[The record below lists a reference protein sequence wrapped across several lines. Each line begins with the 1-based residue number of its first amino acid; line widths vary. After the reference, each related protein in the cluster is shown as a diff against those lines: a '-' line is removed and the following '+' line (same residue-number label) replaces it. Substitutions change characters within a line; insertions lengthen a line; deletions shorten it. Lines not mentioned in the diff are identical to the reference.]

1 MTLTNEMINTAKTIL
16 NKYEGQNITKTM
28 VNEIKREVNANRV
41 EVDDYFN
48 EAYIVFDSWV
58 VKITDTEVFGEEVK
72 RVTILDIED
81 EEVDEIYAE
90 ERE

>member
-1 MTLTNEMINTAKTIL
+1 MTRRKAVFAINWMEVEALTQARHDNPHHILGIHECIDDVFVNVYLPDAK
-16 NKYEGQNITKTM
+16 
-28 VNEIKREVNANRV
+28 
-41 EVDDYFN
+41 
-48 EAYIVFDSWV
+48 V

>member
-16 NKYEGQNITKTM
+16 NKYEGQNITETM
-28 VNEIKREVNANRV
+28 ANEIKREVNANRV

-48 EAYIVFDSWV
+48 EAYIVFDGWV
-58 VKITDTEVFGEEVK
+58 VKITDKETFGEEVK

>member
-16 NKYEGQNITKTM
+16 NRYEGQNITETM
-28 VNEIKREVNANRV
+28 ANEIKREVNANRV

-48 EAYIVFDSWV
+48 EAYIVFDGWV
-58 VKITDTEVFGEEVK
+58 AKITDTEVFGEEVK